1 MLILCAVGILINDN
15 SIYCTYILV
24 FVRLN
29 CLLECMC
36 MFLLYIVDVLGLEEN
51 EVKLVAYSYS

>member
-36 MFLLYIVDVLGLEEN
+36 MFLLYIVDVLGLGR
-51 EVKLVAYSYS
+51 K